1 MPRKVFIAGEIL
13 TAADVNTNLMDQAVM
28 VFDDAAARDAAITSP
43 IEGMVIYLEDTNA
56 VQSYSGAAWVP
67 AVNTASIVDG
77 NVTTAKLGAGT
88 ILQVVSA
95 TKTGIQTISAG
106 TTNALITDL
115 EINITPRNASSK
127 FLVMGTVLAAHTSG
141 GTGGINLRRDDTTNL
156 TTFRLVG
163 DDSFP
168 KEATGM
174 FVDSP
179 NTTSSVNYSLRVSN
193 NTTSTFI
200 NRTTTSTTDYGD
212 SYLVVMEVAG

>member
-1 MPRKVFIAGEIL
+1 MPRKVFVANEIL
-13 TAADVNTNLMDQAVM
+13 TASDVNTFLGDQAVM

-95 TKTGIQTISAG
+95 IKTAEQTISPASNVLVTG
-106 TTNALITDL
+106 L
-115 EINITPRNASSK
+115 EINITPRDASSK
-127 FLVMGTVLAAHTSG
+127 FLIIGTALMAHTGG
-141 GTGGINLRRDDTTNL
+141 GTGVIELKRDTSTFLAAFRRAGGDT
-156 TTFRLVG
+156 
-163 DDSFP
+163 FP
-168 KEATGM
+168 QESAGM

-179 NTTSSVNYSLRVSN
+179 NTSSSVNYSLRVTN

-200 NRTTTSTTDYGD
+200 NRATSGAGNYGN
-212 SYLVVMEVAG
+212 SFLVVMEVAG